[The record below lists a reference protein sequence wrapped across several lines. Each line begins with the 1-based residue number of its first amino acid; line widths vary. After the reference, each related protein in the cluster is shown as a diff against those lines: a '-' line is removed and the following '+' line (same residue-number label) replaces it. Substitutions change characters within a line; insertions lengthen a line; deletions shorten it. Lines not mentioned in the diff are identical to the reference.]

1 VDRLL
6 FVDDEPFVLRALKR
20 TFELEG
26 FEVVTTLKPAEALDL
41 LRDGAGGQ
49 FVVIG
54 SDYRMPDMNGAEFLH
69 QAREL
74 SPQSYRLLI
83 SAVEE
88 FHAAVDAINRGE
100 IYRFVPKPWDRDDL
114 LAIVRAAVDDYHLRR
129 NYQEMTALLHAKNTE
144 LSTLNKS
151 LEDRVS
157 ERTRDLL
164 EALVSAVDQRCAE
177 AVHSRKVAA
186 FAVRLGRELGLSEA
200 ELTVLHQ
207 GALIHDLGKIAVPDS
222 ILLKGGGLLAEE
234 WAHLKRHPELGY
246 RMLANVPSLDQAR
259 RLVLTHHERYDGGGY
274 PLGLSGEQLPLG
286 ARILH
291 VCEAYESMTAGRS
304 FRPPRGDAEVRTE
317 IERCS
322 GSQFDPG
329 VVAAFLRIPS
339 LEWLAVGQDAVPA
352 TPLSPTLKELKGS
365 FASAAPSA
373 PKPDGPAEKRAA
385 GDG

>member
-1 VDRLL
+1 MDRLL

-26 FEVVTTLKPAEALDL
+26 FEVVTALKPAEALEL
-41 LRDGAGGQ
+41 LRSGGQ

-54 SDYRMPDMNGAEFLH
+54 SDYRMPDMNGAEFL
-69 QAREL
+69 QRAREL

-88 FHAAVDAINRGE
+88 FHAAVDSINRGE
-100 IYRFVPKPWDRDDL
+100 IYRFVPKPWERDDL

-129 NYQEMTALLHAKNTE
+129 NYQEMTALLHAKNGE
-144 LSTLNKS
+144 LSALNKN

-164 EALVSAVDQRCAE
+164 EALVTALDQRCVE
-177 AVHSRKVAA
+177 SVHSRKVAA
-186 FAVRLGRELGLSEA
+186 FALRLGREMQLSET
-200 ELTVLHQ
+200 ELAVLQQ
-207 GALIHDLGKIAVPDS
+207 GALIHDIGKLAIPDS
-222 ILLKGGGLLAEE
+222 ILVKGGGLQPEE

-246 RMLANVPSLDQAR
+246 RMLASIPSLDQAR

-274 PLGLSGEQLPLG
+274 PLGLAGEQLPLG

-304 FRPPRGDAEVRTE
+304 FRPPRNDAETRVE

-322 GSQFDPG
+322 GSQFDPRM
-329 VVAAFLRIPS
+329 VAAFLRIPA
-339 LEWLAVGQDAVPA
+339 LEWLEVGRNAAPA
-352 TPLSPTLKELKGS
+352 APETPSLAELKAS
-365 FASAAPSA
+365 FSAQ
-373 PKPDGPAEKRAA
+373 PAAAANAEPAKREEKAAA
-385 GDG
+385 G

>member
-1 VDRLL
+1 MDRLL

-26 FEVVTTLKPAEALDL
+26 FEVVTALKPADALEL
-41 LRDGAGGQ
+41 LRSGTGGQ

-54 SDYRMPDMNGAEFLH
+54 SDYRMPDMNGAEFLQ

-88 FHAAVDAINRGE
+88 FHAAVDSINRGE

-129 NYQEMTALLHAKNTE
+129 NYQEMTALLHAKNAE
-144 LSTLNKS
+144 LSALNKT
-151 LEDRVS
+151 LEDRVGD
-157 ERTRDLL
+157 RTRDLL
-164 EALVSAVDQRCAE
+164 EALVTAVDQRCAE

-186 FAVRLGRELGLSEA
+186 FAVRLGREMKLSDA
-200 ELTVLHQ
+200 DLTVLQQ

-222 ILLKGGGLLAEE
+222 ILLKGGGLVPEE
-234 WAHLKRHPELGY
+234 WEQLKRHPELGY
-246 RMLANVPSLDQAR
+246 RMLANIPSLDQAR
-259 RLVLTHHERYDGGGY
+259 RLVLTHHERYDGRGY
-274 PLGLSGEQLPLG
+274 PLGLAGEQLSLG

-304 FRPPRGDAEVRTE
+304 FRPPRDDAEVRTE
-317 IERCS
+317 IERFA
-322 GSQFDPG
+322 GTQFDPG
-329 VVAAFLRIPS
+329 VVAAFLRIPV
-339 LEWLAVGQDAVPA
+339 LEWQAVGRDAIPP
-352 TPLSPTLKELKGS
+352 TPPTPSLQELKAS
-365 FASAAPSA
+365 FVSAAPST
-373 PKPDGPAEKRAA
+373 PPADDPARKRAA
-385 GDG
+385 GG